1 MSFNLADYAELLEG
15 LSPHSQQALHANWH
29 EATKVFSPRGLD
41 NYLKGAAAIRGLG
54 RGDSLVETWIEEAP
68 RVAKEVGEDV
78 VADLATAAL
87 MLASK
92 TSGAVIELLLA
103 TAPTAAN
110 RLGDA
115 ALFLK
120 YLQFI
125 NTLIA
130 QAPRGVR
137 PMLDKLEV
145 LFQNLT
151 LGGLRRWALWGA
163 HAHRTNY
170 EEQIRY
176 FSLETKESLAMLQK
190 ERKGTLLVDVQRRI
204 NMYLRALWARD
215 FFMRPTSGDF
225 ENREGY
231 RPYIEDYLIHVPD
244 AFDDFVLPSP
254 PAPLPEGEGNRVSG
268 LELYRATAAHCAAHV
283 VETRQPISA
292 EALNPLQMALISV
305 IEDARVEALSIRR
318 FPGLKQLW
326 ARLHTATPAMNAS
339 VGGYLNRLAR
349 ALLDETYRDD
359 DPWIAEGRVLFANAR
374 DRLDSN
380 HTSWEIGVQLAHRL
394 ADKKIAFNPRTDVL
408 TAPYRDDNRYFWE
421 FEEFDFDKAAGAGYE
436 SVKQVRKYVGVME
449 MANEIDVET
458 AGDDAEEIWVLGT
471 ELFPYENIGD
481 ESNGKSFNELEGKEP
496 VSDPF
501 HYSEWDYQ
509 IQLERPAWATVLEK
523 RAKAGDLA
531 VIDAITARYKREIHR
546 MKFLLDA
553 MQPQGVQRIRKLED
567 GDEIDINAA
576 IASFTDIRLGN
587 QPDPRIMMR
596 SVRKTRDFSILVLL
610 DLSES
615 TNEKVTSVAQDQE
628 EGTQLTVRELTQ
640 QACVLL
646 ADAIDK
652 VGDPFAIHG
661 FCSDGRHDVEYYRF
675 KDFDQH
681 WDETPK
687 AKLAGMT
694 GQLST
699 RMGAAIRHAGHHL
712 KQQRSAKKLLIVIT
726 DGEPADIDVRD
737 PQYLRHDTKKA
748 VEEVA
753 RFGVTTYC
761 MSLDPRA
768 DNYVSRIFGQKNYM
782 VVDHVQRLPEKLPL
796 LYAGLTR

>member
-1 MSFNLADYAELLEG
+1 MSINLADYAELLVD
-15 LSPHSQQALHANWH
+15 LSPHSQAALQANWH

-41 NYLKGAAAIRGLG
+41 NYLKGASAIRGLG
-54 RGDSLVETWIEEAP
+54 KGDSLVEAWIVETP
-68 RVAKEVGEDV
+68 QVAKEVGEDV
-78 VADLATAAL
+78 VGDLAAASL
-87 MLASK
+87 SLASR
-92 TSGAVIELLLA
+92 TSGAVIELLLN

-115 ALFLK
+115 HLFQN

-137 PMLDKLEV
+137 PMLNKLEV
-145 LFQNLT
+145 LFQQLT

-170 EEQIRY
+170 EEQIKY
-176 FSLETKESLAMLQK
+176 FSLDSKESLAMLQK

-215 FFMRPTSGDF
+215 FFMRPTAGDF
-225 ENREGY
+225 ETREGY
-231 RPYIEDYLIHVPD
+231 RPYIEDYLLHLPD
-244 AFDDFVLPSP
+244 AFDDF
-254 PAPLPEGEGNRVSG
+254 APEGHAPVSG

-283 VETRQPISA
+283 VETKVPISA
-292 EALNPLQMALISV
+292 EALNPMQMAFISV

-326 ARLHTATPAMNAS
+326 SKLHTATPEMNKS
-339 VGGYLNRLAR
+339 MGDYLNRLAR
-349 ALLDETYRDD
+349 ALLDDGYQDS
-359 DPWIAEGRVLFANAR
+359 DPWILEARALFALAQ
-374 DRLDSN
+374 DKLDNN
-380 HTSWEIGVQLAHRL
+380 HTSWEIGVQLAHSFSYHHSQKR
-394 ADKKIAFNPRTDVL
+394 IPFNPRTDLL

-421 FEEFDFDKAAGAGYE
+421 FEEFDFNKAANAGYD
-436 SVKQVRKYVGVME
+436 SVKQVRKYVNVME
-449 MANEIDVET
+449 MANEVEVEG
-458 AGDDAEEIWVLGT
+458 AGDDAEEIWVLPT
-471 ELFPYENIGD
+471 ELFPYEDMGISWND
-481 ESNGKSFNELEGKEP
+481 MEGKEP
-496 VSDPF
+496 LSDPF

-509 IQLERPAWATVLEK
+509 IQLERPAWATVQEK
-523 RAKAGDLA
+523 RAKMGDLA
-531 VIDAITARYKREIHR
+531 VIDAITAQYKREIHR

-553 MQPQGVQRIRKLED
+553 MQPQGVQRIRRLED

-576 IASFTDIRLGN
+576 IQSFIDIRLGN

-596 SVRKTRDFSILVLL
+596 SVRKVRDFSILVLL

-615 TNEKVTSVAQDQE
+615 TNEKVKSVVQDQE

-646 ADAIDK
+646 ADAINK

-661 FCSDGRHDVEYYRF
+661 FCSDGRHDVEYTRF

-681 WDETPK
+681 WDETTK

-712 KQQRSAKKLLIVIT
+712 QLQRSAKKLLIVIT
-726 DGEPADIDVRD
+726 DGEPADVDVRD
-737 PQYLRHDTKKA
+737 PQYLRYDTKKA

-753 RFGVTTYC
+753 RLGVTTYC